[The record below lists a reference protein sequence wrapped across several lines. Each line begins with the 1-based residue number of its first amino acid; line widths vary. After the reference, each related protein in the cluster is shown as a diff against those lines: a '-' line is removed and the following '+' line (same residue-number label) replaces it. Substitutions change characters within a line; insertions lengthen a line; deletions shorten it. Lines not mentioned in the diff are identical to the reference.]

1 MPAQL
6 DGEPENESTFVERLM
21 DARGLRGVG
30 MCLRGVFWRWM
41 AMNRAQVA
49 AIERGL
55 CGSLPQRCAAAASDA
70 GLCRHQ
76 TPRADHVV
84 GESVPQ
90 RDGLDLVHAAHKKLR
105 QPAITCLGVGALSG
119 KWYQRGPH
127 RGEYVMSR
135 PGDIGPYSP

>member
-1 MPAQL
+1 
-6 DGEPENESTFVERLM
+6 
-21 DARGLRGVG
+21 

-55 CGSLPQRCAAAASDA
+55 CGSLPQRRAAAASDA

-90 RDGLDLVHAAHKKLR
+90 RDGLDLVHAAHKKLHAAWLPWHAAAQAVLPPR
-105 QPAITCLGVGALSG
+105 SDVAASG
-119 KWYQRGPH
+119 PGSDDAFH
-127 RGEYVMSR
+127 RRHG
-135 PGDIGPYSP
+135 